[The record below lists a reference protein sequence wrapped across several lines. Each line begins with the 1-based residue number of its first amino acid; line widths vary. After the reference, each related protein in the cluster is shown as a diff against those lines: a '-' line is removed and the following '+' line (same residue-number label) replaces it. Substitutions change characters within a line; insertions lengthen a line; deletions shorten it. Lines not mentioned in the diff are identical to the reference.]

1 MIMKKKNRNLKKKS
15 NNDTFNQNIDSNW
28 NLEIKREQY
37 ERHNPILIN
46 WTR

>member
-1 MIMKKKNRNLKKKS
+1 MKKKNRNLKKKS

-28 NLEIKREQY
+28 NLEMKREQY
-37 ERHNPILIN
+37 EKHNPIFIN